1 MKGDRLADDYYII
14 LGIEEDATQD
24 DVKRAYRK
32 LAKMLHPDLNKND
45 PSGAAER
52 FKKVKEAYEVLSNP
66 LKREKY
72 DLELMRR
79 GSGFLTSTSQQQSQG
94 HIYTGPPLA
103 PQRGSDVKLVMKIL
117 FQESFT
123 GVKKGVD
130 VKMPVRCV
138 NCGGSGSAP
147 GTPVSSC
154 PTCRGSGALLQPVQ
168 TPQGYVNQRIVC
180 TTCNGRGIL
189 MQQFCQRCS
198 GIGLVNGSE
207 NVVISLPPGVEDGA
221 IIKLNGKGGYG
232 LGSGPRGDLLITVNV
247 EEITNMRRVDNDL
260 YIEESISLPKAVF
273 GGKQRVNTLEGRRT
287 LRVPQMTRSRTEF
300 LIESEGFP
308 DPVTGEHGDL
318 YVVVYIDPPEDLTD
332 GAKKALKKFALE
344 MGEDLNDLG
353 L

>member
-1 MKGDRLADDYYII
+1 MADNYYVI
-14 LGIEEDATQD
+14 LEIEEDATQD
-24 DVKRAYRK
+24 DVKKAYRK
-32 LAKMLHPDLNKND
+32 LAKNLHPDLNKDD
-45 PSGAAER
+45 PSGAADR

-72 DLELMRR
+72 DLELMRN
-79 GSGFLTSTSQQQSQG
+79 SGGASAHSAQPQQAAG
-94 HIYTGPPLA
+94 FVYTGPQLA
-103 PQRGSDVKLVMKIL
+103 PQRGSDVKLVMKIS

-130 VKMPVRCV
+130 VKMPIRCLS
-138 NCGGSGSAP
+138 CGGSGAAP
-147 GTPVSSC
+147 GTPVSAC

-168 TPQGYVNQRIVC
+168 TPQGYVNQRVVC

-198 GIGLVNGSE
+198 GVGLINGTE

-232 LGSGPRGDLLITVNV
+232 LGNGPRGDLLITVNV
-247 EEITNMRRVDNDL
+247 EELSNMRRVDNDL
-260 YIEESISLPKAVF
+260 YIEESISLPKSVF
-273 GGKQRVNTLEGRRT
+273 GGKQRVLTLEGRRT
-287 LRVPQMTRSRTEF
+287 LRIPPMTKSRTEF

-308 DPVTGEHGDL
+308 DPVTGDHGDL
-318 YVVVYIDPPEDLTD
+318 YVVVYIDPPEEISD